1 MPLSLDHRHIRRL
14 ALLRRCRLGITIV
27 VFAVTFSGCRSSFRS
42 SMASETATP
51 GSSVEKAATS
61 LGASVSPSDRQPAP
75 LATTLVSR
83 SLSSAWATSAMLT
96 SPGFAGDVVA
106 LRSSSGDWLSFRSAG
121 GLWYAETGQGA
132 LPVVGQD
139 QTGVGSYLSWL
150 RSQERS
156 VVRSRV
162 HVIPRQASPSGSPC
176 VYLGKL
182 GLLGGGPKREVEWV
196 SGPHMDISSED
207 ERIEP
212 YYIPA
217 GYRFKDYRIKPGS
230 VAQRASCTIRYVG
243 ADSEEEIQRL
253 LASQGGISAEGHLSA
268 SVPNVVTLG
277 NSEGG
282 IRHARLSNQRSSQ
295 RAYFKHAALVLY
307 GKTKRNKLLRPKS
320 KIHMTLEVGLVE
332 AGQSSATQE
341 SQASPTQAGA
351 QEQLQSQIKR
361 LQSQY
366 DAQLSMQTEIQRQLS
381 SGLSEASSARVR
393 LEAQIEEFKK
403 ANASLSSEKETLTSQ
418 LASLK
423 QASNAST
430 SDTAS
435 LSSLS
440 LGDDSSPVVLVST
453 EDVPVAVEIVD
464 ASSPSV
470 LDPLSTA
477 QCSALH
483 ARKQENPLHPLSAS
497 ESIDL
502 LNMYIAEGLT
512 NARRLT
518 GKEAIVVLG
527 NTGAGKSTF
536 LNYLMG
542 CEMMLK
548 DPEELGLDDLDDEVV
563 VVRSRSEGGPLDEIM
578 EIGHGK
584 QSKTFLPHIE
594 VDPRQVSSYAYCDC
608 PGFLDNRW
616 PEVNIANAVNIRR
629 ALQEASSVRLLILI
643 NYNTLKVDKGRGLSD
658 MLRICTQLFG
668 SSDRLRMHKDSVLL
682 GITHVPR
689 NKRMDKVRKFLLT
702 DSPTVLA
709 SLTERMFFYDPLEEG
724 GEDFSTR
731 AGCRSLIA
739 GLKPLKDAGRL
750 FHTVLTD
757 SDERM
762 LRELTER
769 QCAELEGYLSRH
781 EYESASKSLRMLQRL
796 QVIDNLSIERL
807 LQRSHARV
815 VDHITRMEMEY
826 QRSCHFHDFVR
837 AERMLGSLTELNG
850 YFSGSAIS
858 LDLPDV
864 TELRGYMN
872 LCKQRADEAKREREE
887 RAAERARAA
896 RDKQQLLEILERQR
910 QETVTQLA
918 KMREDNARQQAAFEQ
933 ELRANRAQHE
943 GNVKRMEE
951 EYASLRSQKEEALS
965 LVEKLNVEEKR
976 RLAEEIKKLSAEY
989 QAKLEAERQAHANS
1003 EVQYQAQL
1011 LAVQQQQQASEQEL
1025 SSVADSLAHQ
1035 HASETAQ
1042 LASLR
1047 IPEEAF
1053 GAKAWS
1059 QYFGEVGGEP
1069 SLPADIN
1076 TTLNAACPFWRGK
1089 QVKDTHL
1096 LVLIPAKVN
1105 GKPYSLNLL
1114 SELIQH
1120 PKGGGHATQYRSYGS
1135 DIQKQF
1141 GTQSPG
1147 RSYWALMTRDVL
1159 EGSRNKTY
1167 ANQKDLVSGYAKRT
1181 QLPYELPGALEA
1193 ATAMLS
1199 HHVRSGERLYAVNP
1213 RTYTRCRELEDGKY
1227 PVVVGGFSSG
1237 GLFVDRYDSFGSY
1250 SSGRS
1255 FYGVAGFRKF

>member
-1 MPLSLDHRHIRRL
+1 MGPFTASSGERVLLGQRQGQWQ
-14 ALLRRCRLGITIV
+14 ALLQGGAGAV
-27 VFAVTFSGCRSSFRS
+27 VHGR
-42 SMASETATP
+42 
-51 GSSVEKAATS
+51 
-61 LGASVSPSDRQPAP
+61 
-75 LATTLVSR
+75 
-83 SLSSAWATSAMLT
+83 
-96 SPGFAGDVVA
+96 
-106 LRSSSGDWLSFRSAG
+106 
-121 GLWYAETGQGA
+121 A
-132 LPVVGQD
+132 LPVVGSGDIKASLQVLQGQD
-139 QTGVGSYLSWL
+139 AWSS
-150 RSQERS
+150 
-156 VVRSRV
+156 RSRI
-162 HVIPRQASPSGSPC
+162 HVLSAPTPPYSPC
-176 VYLGKL
+176 VYVGKL
-182 GLLGGGPKREVEWV
+182 GLLGGGPKREVEWIL
-196 SGPHMDISSED
+196 GPHMNLSSED
-207 ERIEP
+207 ECREV
-212 YYIPA
+212 YNIPE
-217 GYRFKDYRIKPGS
+217 GYRYKDYRIKPGS
-230 VAQRASCTIRYVG
+230 VVQRASCTIRYVE
-243 ADSEEEIQRL
+243 ANSEEEIQRL
-253 LASQGGISAEGHLSA
+253 LGNQGGISAAGHLSA

-277 NSEGG
+277 NIEGG

-295 RAYFKHAALVLY
+295 SAYFKHAALVLY

-341 SQASPTQAGA
+341 SQASPTQSGA

-366 DAQLSMQTEIQRQLS
+366 DAHLSMQTEIQRQLS
-381 SGLSEASSARVR
+381 AGLSEASSARVR

-403 ANASLSSEKETLTSQ
+403 ANASLSSEKEALTSQ

-423 QASNAST
+423 QASHAST

-440 LGDDSSPVVLVST
+440 LGDESSPGDDSSPVVLVST

-470 LDPLSTA
+470 LDPPSAA
-477 QCSALH
+477 QYSSVRALH
-483 ARKQENPLHPLSAS
+483 ARKQENPLHPISAS

-502 LNMYIAEGLT
+502 LNMYIAEGLV

-594 VDPRQVSSYAYCDC
+594 SDPRQASPHAYCDC

-689 NKRMDKVRKFLLT
+689 NKRMDKVRKFLLK
-702 DSPTVLA
+702 DSPAVLA

-769 QCAELEGYLSRH
+769 QCAELEGYLSGH
-781 EYESASKSLRMLQRL
+781 EYESASKSLRMLERL

-807 LQRSHARV
+807 LHRSHARV

-837 AERMLGSLTELNG
+837 AERMLSSLTELNG

-864 TELRGYMN
+864 TELRGYMDM
-872 LCKQRADEAKREREE
+872 CKQRADEIKREREA
-887 RAAERARAA
+887 RAAERERAA

-910 QETVTQLA
+910 QETVTQLS
-918 KMREDNARQQAAFEQ
+918 KMREDNARQQASFEQ
-933 ELRANRAQHE
+933 ELRANRAQYE

-976 RLAEEIKKLSAEY
+976 RLAEEIKKLSEEY
-989 QAKLEAERQAHANS
+989 QSKLEAERQAHANS
-1003 EVQYQAQL
+1003 EAQYQAQL

-1025 SSVADSLAHQ
+1025 SSVAASLAHQ

-1053 GAKAWS
+1053 GSKAWS

-1076 TTLNAACPFWRGK
+1076 TTLNSACPFWPGK

-1105 GKPYSLNLL
+1105 GRPFSLNLL
-1114 SELIQH
+1114 GELIKY
-1120 PKGGGHATQYRSYGS
+1120 PKGGGHATAYRGYDS
-1135 DIQKQF
+1135 DVQEQL
-1141 GTQSPG
+1141 GTQSPA
-1147 RSYWALMTRDVL
+1147 RPYWVLMTRDVL
-1159 EGSRNKTY
+1159 EGSRNETY
-1167 ANQKDLVSGYAKRT
+1167 ASQQALVAGHAERT
-1181 QLPYELPGALEA
+1181 KLPYELPGALEA
-1193 ATAMLS
+1193 ATAILS
-1199 HHVRSGERLYAVNP
+1199 HYVRSGERLYTDAP
-1213 RTYTRCRELEDGKY
+1213 WTYTRCRELVAWNGSNY
-1227 PVVVGGFSSG
+1227 PAAVGGFSSG
-1237 GLFVDRYDSFGSY
+1237 GLSVSGNHDFGNSD
-1250 SSGRS
+1250 
-1255 FYGVAGFRKF
+1255 FGVAGLRKF